1 MSVPV
6 IAAPADRLAKLGLYI
21 ADKLHYQLPPAELVR
36 QSLHRGEG
44 ELNDTGALVIQT
56 GTFTGR
62 SPKDRYIVK
71 DETTADAVHWND
83 FNQPMEEHHF
93 DVFFASIR
101 DWLNQLP
108 EVWVRD
114 CYVCADPRHRL
125 NVRVVTESASANLFA
140 HNMFLRPTE
149 DELDNFTPDWQI
161 LFAPGLQLDA
171 ARCGT
176 RSPNAVAI
184 SFRHR
189 LILLAGTGYTGEIK
203 KSIFSILN
211 FILPREKKVL
221 SMHCSANKGADGDT
235 AIFFGLS
242 GTGKTTLS
250 ADPSRLLIGDD
261 EHGWTADNIFNFE
274 GGCYAKC
281 INLKEDR
288 EPEIYHAIRPGAL
301 VENVKFFTG
310 TNSINFED
318 GSVTE
323 NTRVSYPL
331 SYIGNSL
338 EPSAGPTP
346 KNIFFLTCDA
356 YGVLPP
362 ISRLTPDQ
370 AMYQFISGYTAKV
383 AGTETGI
390 TEPKP
395 TFSACFGAP
404 FLPLHPGRYAEL
416 LGAKIRQ
423 QGVKVWM
430 INTGW
435 SGGPFGK
442 GSRINLAY
450 TRAMITA
457 VLENALDDLEYRAH
471 PVFGVAMPLSCP
483 GVPGEL
489 LNPRQTWPDTAAY
502 DAMADKVA
510 GWFITNFEKYASG
523 VSPGILAAAPGPGA
537 TR

>member
-310 TNSINFED
+310 TNRINFED

>member
-1 MSVPV
+1 
-6 IAAPADRLAKLGLYI
+6 
-21 ADKLHYQLPPAELVR
+21 
-36 QSLHRGEG
+36 
-44 ELNDTGALVIQT
+44 
-56 GTFTGR
+56 
-62 SPKDRYIVK
+62 
-71 DETTADAVHWND
+71 
-83 FNQPMEEHHF
+83 
-93 DVFFASIR
+93 
-101 DWLNQLP
+101 
-108 EVWVRD
+108 
-114 CYVCADPRHRL
+114 
-125 NVRVVTESASANLFA
+125 
-140 HNMFLRPTE
+140 MFLRPTE

-235 AIFFGLS
+235 AVFFGLS

-301 VENVKFFTG
+301 VENVRFFTG
-310 TNSINFED
+310 TNRINFED

-502 DAMADKVA
+502 DGMADKVA

-523 VSPGILAAAPGPGA
+523 VSPEILAAAPGPGA